1 MLHQVMVSRGPLCNV
16 GFVLSRRRQDEQERQ
31 VRLALKK
38 KNLQEQDEYESIGV
52 DDGQAGPYGA
62 PAR

>member
-1 MLHQVMVSRGPLCNV
+1 MLPVSSKLSSRV
-16 GFVLSRRRQDEQERQ
+16 TSVLGYVLRWQDEHERQ

-38 KNLQEQDEYESIGV
+38 KKLQEQDEYESINV
-52 DDGQAGPYGA
+52 DDGQEGPYGG